1 MSLPEIILLST
12 MVMCFPLVATSLV
25 WGVSL
30 GAFDYFE
37 VIHHP
42 MMTFINIVFVL
53 VGLVIGADKLIDEK
67 D

>member
-1 MSLPEIILLST
+1 